1 MVFTSFLGTFTVNT
15 YYTEIRAACAVQTEL
30 LWSGCLLPDS
40 WGAVRRSNANPG
52 DSSFLPLLW
61 GGSRDSIQVVRSPSL
76 EYQMP
81 SLLSYLP
88 GPRQYLQNSY
98 KNKRGGWR
106 EGSVWGFAALQS
118 TRVHFPAPTSDC
130 SQLPGTLVA
139 EDLLSLS
146 SLPGQPQYAHK

>member
-1 MVFTSFLGTFTVNT
+1 MAKETTKYKDKKSRDTDLNVTSLQWELEAMVFTSFLGTFTVNT

-98 KNKRGGWR
+98 KNKRGG
-106 EGSVWGFAALQS
+106 
-118 TRVHFPAPTSDC
+118 
-130 SQLPGTLVA
+130 
-139 EDLLSLS
+139 
-146 SLPGQPQYAHK
+146 